1 MVPPAACQLAKAAAL
16 RHGCGMIA
24 RQVFY
29 SGRVQGVGFRYT
41 VRQLAA
47 GYEVS
52 GWVKNLPD
60 GRVELLVLSRDQDE
74 LVAFLTELK
83 DNSAVAHY
91 IKELEEH
98 PVSPAPLGITGFS
111 IARD

>member
-1 MVPPAACQLAKAAAL
+1 MTAK
-16 RHGCGMIA
+16 R
-24 RQVFY
+24 VFY
-29 SGRVQGVGFRYT
+29 TGRVQGVGFRYT

-52 GWVKNLPD
+52 GWVKNLTD
-60 GRVELLVLSRDQDE
+60 GRVELLVLSREREE
-74 LVAFLTELK
+74 LEAFLTELR

-91 IKELEEH
+91 IREVEEL
-98 PVSPAPLGITGFS
+98 PVSPVPLGISGFS

>member
-1 MVPPAACQLAKAAAL
+1 
-16 RHGCGMIA
+16 MIA

-29 SGRVQGVGFRYT
+29 TGRVQGVGFRYT
-41 VRQLAA
+41 VKQLAS

-60 GRVELLVLSRDQDE
+60 GRVELLALSRDPEE
-74 LVAFLTELK
+74 LQAFLTELR

-91 IKELEEH
+91 IKKLEEH
-98 PVSPAPLGITGFS
+98 PVSPAPMGVIGFS